1 MSIKYYLNNFLRF
14 ILIQW
19 LFPLKISYNFKY
31 SRNPVF
37 LAYVYWR
44 HHRITLGFQ
53 LVLKVLKV
61 QIVAEPVFQI
71 RGQQIIAWG

>member
-44 HHRITLGFQ
+44 HH
-53 LVLKVLKV
+53 
-61 QIVAEPVFQI
+61 
-71 RGQQIIAWG
+71 